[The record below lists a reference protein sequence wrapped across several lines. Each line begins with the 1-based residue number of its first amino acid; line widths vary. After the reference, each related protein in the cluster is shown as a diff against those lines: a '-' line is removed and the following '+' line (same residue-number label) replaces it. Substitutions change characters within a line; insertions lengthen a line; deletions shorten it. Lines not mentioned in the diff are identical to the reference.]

1 VELVIYRTSQGI
13 SVAQDICPHRGTRL
27 SAGWIEGDSL
37 VCPMHGLCYDH
48 SGNCVKIPSVGDKN
62 ARIPPRMRL
71 KSLLTEDRYGIV
83 WVCLAD
89 TPSHPLPVWPGI
101 GDDSLKN
108 FISPVISGTPLP
120 ATSLHGAVWA
130 FDAVYTPVET
140 QFLQDARAAGLS
152 VITGYE
158 LFFWQGVH
166 AWAHFA
172 GQPLDLG
179 RLRAELLRD
188 AEV

>member
-1 VELVIYRTSQGI
+1 MELVIYRTSQGI

-71 KSLLTEDRYGIV
+71 KSLLTEDRYGID

-101 GDDSLKN
+101 GDDSLKKLH
-108 FISPVISGTPLP
+108 IPSDIWHAAASHVP
-120 ATSLHGAVWA
+120 A
-130 FDAVYTPVET
+130 
-140 QFLQDARAAGLS
+140 R
-152 VITGYE
+152 
-158 LFFWQGVH
+158 
-166 AWAHFA
+166 
-172 GQPLDLG
+172 G
-179 RLRAELLRD
+179 RLGL
-188 AEV
+188 